1 MQAPVSLRFRVFF
14 CMSLPCRFA
23 FSLAYVGRLLHTL
36 RVITPESPVKYAK
49 ERVMVQKVSEFEF
62 FFPSGQYIFNR
73 EYDGNASANRDACS
87 SLPMLERAQASGA
100 ILEGTA
106 LLCDS
111 ELNLHIDF
119 PALPGVRG
127 IIPREEAVYTRPG
140 EPVKDIAILTRVG
153 KAVCFKVQGIDTPD
167 AEGLTTVRLSRRA
180 AQAECAAVYI
190 ADLAPGDVVRGR
202 VTHLESFGAFVDI
215 G

>member
-1 MQAPVSLRFRVFF
+1 MEANY
-14 CMSLPCRFA
+14 LPE
-23 FSLAYVGRLLHTL
+23 GQLLT
-36 RVITPESPVKYAK
+36 SA
-49 ERVMVQKVSEFEF
+49 
-62 FFPSGQYIFNR
+62 
-73 EYDGNASANRDACS
+73 ANRDACS

-215 G
+215 GVKTDGLVHVSELSSRFIKHPMDVVSIGDNVKVRILDIDKERHKISLTMKL

>member
-1 MQAPVSLRFRVFF
+1 MEANY
-14 CMSLPCRFA
+14 LPE
-23 FSLAYVGRLLHTL
+23 GQLLT
-36 RVITPESPVKYAK
+36 
-49 ERVMVQKVSEFEF
+49 
-62 FFPSGQYIFNR
+62 
-73 EYDGNASANRDACS
+73 SAARDACS

-153 KAVCFKVQGIDTPD
+153 KAVCFKVQGIDIPD

-215 G
+215 GCGLCSLLPVDAMSVLPRRPGQRGAADFVRGQEPGRAGPLCAHHPGTAGNLDGECRAV

>member
-1 MQAPVSLRFRVFF
+1 MEANY
-14 CMSLPCRFA
+14 LPE
-23 FSLAYVGRLLHTL
+23 GQLLT
-36 RVITPESPVKYAK
+36 SA
-49 ERVMVQKVSEFEF
+49 
-62 FFPSGQYIFNR
+62 
-73 EYDGNASANRDACS
+73 ANRDACS

-140 EPVKDIAILTRVG
+140 EPVKDIAILTRVA
-153 KAVCFKVQGIDTPD
+153 KRSASRCRALTHRTPKD
-167 AEGLTTVRLSRRA
+167 
-180 AQAECAAVYI
+180 
-190 ADLAPGDVVRGR
+190 
-202 VTHLESFGAFVDI
+202 
-215 G
+215 

>member
-1 MQAPVSLRFRVFF
+1 MEANY
-14 CMSLPCRFA
+14 LPE
-23 FSLAYVGRLLHTL
+23 GQLLT
-36 RVITPESPVKYAK
+36 SA
-49 ERVMVQKVSEFEF
+49 
-62 FFPSGQYIFNR
+62 
-73 EYDGNASANRDACS
+73 ANRDACS

-180 AQAECAAVYI
+180 GTCHASGKIRSKIRKLKRSMKTTPRGCHVR
-190 ADLAPGDVVRGR
+190 LAHPASAGTTV
-202 VTHLESFGAFVDI
+202 
-215 G
+215 

>member
-1 MQAPVSLRFRVFF
+1 MEANY
-14 CMSLPCRFA
+14 LPE
-23 FSLAYVGRLLHTL
+23 GQLLT
-36 RVITPESPVKYAK
+36 SA
-49 ERVMVQKVSEFEF
+49 
-62 FFPSGQYIFNR
+62 
-73 EYDGNASANRDACS
+73 ANRDACS

-100 ILEGTA
+100 ILESTA

-215 G
+215 GVKTD

>member
-1 MQAPVSLRFRVFF
+1 MEANY
-14 CMSLPCRFA
+14 LPE
-23 FSLAYVGRLLHTL
+23 GQLLT
-36 RVITPESPVKYAK
+36 SA
-49 ERVMVQKVSEFEF
+49 
-62 FFPSGQYIFNR
+62 
-73 EYDGNASANRDACS
+73 ANRDACS

-153 KAVCFKVQGIDTPD
+153 KAVCFKVQGIDTP
-167 AEGLTTVRLSRRA
+167 AVRHRRSA
-180 AQAECAAVYI
+180 PPYI
-190 ADLAPGDVVRGR
+190 SPIWLPATSSGDVSRIWR
-202 VTHLESFGAFVDI
+202 ASEHS
-215 G
+215 